1 MNITLHGKKDFA
13 EVMKSFFFE
22 TVFPE
27 MLQISEANR
36 RVTVKE
42 NCHSGLLFDR
52 SSYVEAAAASI
63 RAVKSLEMGVLAC
76 ISQAGPI

>member
-1 MNITLHGKKDFA
+1 
-13 EVMKSFFFE
+13 
-22 TVFPE
+22 

-63 RAVKSLEMGVLAC
+63 RAVKSLEMGALAC